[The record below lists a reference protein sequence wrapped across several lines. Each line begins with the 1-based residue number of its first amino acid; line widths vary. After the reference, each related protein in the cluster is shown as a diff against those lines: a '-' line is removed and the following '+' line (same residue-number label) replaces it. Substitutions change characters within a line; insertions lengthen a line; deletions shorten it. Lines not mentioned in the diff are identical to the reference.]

1 MSNEM
6 AGDLI
11 KFSFLL
17 LIQHEEPDIKET
29 SITIFRCVF
38 YGISL
43 AIQLHILQYS
53 KAVQLV

>member
-17 LIQHEEPDIKET
+17 IIQHEEPDIKET

-43 AIQLHILQYS
+43 AIQFHILQYS
-53 KAVQLV
+53 KAV

>member
-29 SITIFRCVF
+29 SITIFR
-38 YGISL
+38 SL
-43 AIQLHILQYS
+43 STTA
-53 KAVQLV
+53 LV